1 MLPPPNDRGVDE
13 DTGWFLDHFT
23 LGRAAPRARATAPR
37 RSCATRSAGCAVS
50 LALCGAGAFYT
61 FEAVRDLSEE
71 PGLLPVVAI
80 VVAGVA
86 FSMALFHAIRVRAA
100 ILYRRRPIDP
110 AILRAHIR
118 SNSGPAA
125 TV

>member
-1 MLPPPNDRGVDE
+1 MSGVS
-13 DTGWFLDHFT
+13 GL
-23 LGRAAPRARATAPR
+23 
-37 RSCATRSAGCAVS
+37 S

-100 ILYRRRPIDP
+100 ILYRRRPIEP

-118 SNSGPAA
+118 STSGPAP